1 MKAEA
6 LFWRQCTEAVTAD
19 GSIDAQR
26 LMDLV
31 IATYRVHESDYDE
44 IERSAETLLR
54 ENHALRGNIS
64 ALSQAFDGQKKLF
77 EVILNNL
84 PLGLSV
90 FDADQRLTLSN
101 IRFRQL
107 FDLTDE
113 DVIV

>member
-54 ENHALRGNIS
+54 KTMR
-64 ALSQAFDGQKKLF
+64 
-77 EVILNNL
+77 
-84 PLGLSV
+84 
-90 FDADQRLTLSN
+90 
-101 IRFRQL
+101 
-107 FDLTDE
+107 
-113 DVIV
+113 